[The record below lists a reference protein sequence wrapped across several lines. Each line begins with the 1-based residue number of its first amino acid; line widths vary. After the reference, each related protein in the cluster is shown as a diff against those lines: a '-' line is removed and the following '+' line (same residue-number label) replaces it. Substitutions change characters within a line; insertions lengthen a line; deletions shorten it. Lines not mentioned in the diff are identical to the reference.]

1 MLIIQGAFVT
11 PPRIMNCIFEC
22 KAEPRWWR
30 RWRCIESQEFMWE
43 KLDYEPL
50 FYLFLFFS
58 LHKSQCHQK
67 STRCDRFHFLSPD
80 FFSLPVFVALR
91 LDYFI
96 ISILKMASKIY
107 NVDLSFDHT
116 WTISPN
122 VCYRRGVPCVWFRR
136 KIFLISGR
144 IDHQQW
150 QHVVAQL
157 CASPTIH
164 WTRNEECTGSG
175 SGFLTGLNEYLMEID
190 VCLLMK
196 KQFLFAANHRIHHLP
211 LRPFFYLQFCFNSK
225 AVENDDVL

>member
-1 MLIIQGAFVT
+1 
-11 PPRIMNCIFEC
+11 
-22 KAEPRWWR
+22 
-30 RWRCIESQEFMWE
+30 
-43 KLDYEPL
+43 
-50 FYLFLFFS
+50 
-58 LHKSQCHQK
+58 
-67 STRCDRFHFLSPD
+67 
-80 FFSLPVFVALR
+80 
-91 LDYFI
+91 
-96 ISILKMASKIY
+96 MASKICA
-107 NVDLSFDHT
+107 VDLSFDHT

-136 KIFLISGR
+136 KTFLISGR

-196 KQFLFAANHRIHHLP
+196 KQFLFAANHRIHHIP
-211 LRPFFYLQFCFNSK
+211 LRLFFLSSILFQFKSRGKWWCFVNSWSGDGRGCSGNQQDNK
-225 AVENDDVL
+225 KNLGTNATGT